1 MTIFASSFL
10 LRSCVPRLSMRTA
23 RNGKGRGRRTNNKR
37 RKANRHTMERK
48 SRFSS
53 QESDLEQER
62 RAREKQEASGGKKI
76 STLHRDSDFT
86 LECADGRVSPP
97 PSSSSPRPPPL
108 STARSAGQLSSGSGR
123 ANRTDISVRYGPSR
137 MNGAPRAN
145 GGGQGGREAGLGEFE
160 RRLLNAK
167 RLGKAPMPS
176 VDQIP

>member
-1 MTIFASSFL
+1 MPVQVVLRWFAHAIL
-10 LRSCVPRLSMRTA
+10 CATA
-23 RNGKGRGRRTNNKR
+23 RSGKGRGRRMNNKQ
-37 RKANRHTMERK
+37 KGKHRHTMERK

-62 RAREKQEASGGKKI
+62 RAREKQEALGGKNI

-86 LECADGRVSPP
+86 LECADGRVSPS
-97 PSSSSPRPPPL
+97 SSSSPRPPP
-108 STARSAGQLSSGSGR
+108 ARSAGQLSSGSGR

-176 VDQIP
+176 VDQIPLVLPAK

>member
-1 MTIFASSFL
+1 
-10 LRSCVPRLSMRTA
+10 MRTA
-23 RNGKGRGRRTNNKR
+23 KSERGGGVERTTNTERQNTD
-37 RKANRHTMERK
+37 TMERK

-86 LECADGRVSPP
+86 LECADRGRVSPP
-97 PSSSSPRPPPL
+97 PSSSSSPRPPPL

-123 ANRTDISVRYGPSR
+123 ASRTDISVRYGPSR